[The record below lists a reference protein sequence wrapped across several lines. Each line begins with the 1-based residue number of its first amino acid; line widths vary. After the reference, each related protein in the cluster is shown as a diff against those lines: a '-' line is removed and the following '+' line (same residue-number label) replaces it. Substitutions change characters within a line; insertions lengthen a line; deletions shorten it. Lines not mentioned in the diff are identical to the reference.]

1 MMAVPDFPET
11 VEASWLHVVPLS
23 NGLLRLRIEDIE
35 YNALTKW
42 VDLTKE
48 ESARATFLLVG
59 GPKETMNISGG
70 REEYRIRVNN
80 EEVLKTRL
88 YPNVEP

>member
-1 MMAVPDFPET
+1 MAAPDFPEA

-42 VDLTKE
+42 IDLTQE
-48 ESARATFLLVG
+48 ERVRATFLLVD

-80 EEVLKTRL
+80 EEALKTRL
-88 YPNVEP
+88 YPNVDE